1 MAEQDD
7 AADKS
12 HYPTQKKL
20 DNARKKG
27 EVARSNEVNVALSY
41 CGIWVLLA
49 VLGGISVSSFGATLQ
64 IGLFNALGREP
75 SLHFSLGLFAPL
87 LLGAGQ
93 FFGLM
98 AIVPAA
104 LIVLALLEQQTLLFT
119 SSKVKPKA
127 SRISIPK
134 NVKNKFG
141 RGGLFEFAKSFVK
154 ILGFLLCLGLF
165 LNANFDTIVGASAA
179 SEGGAILV
187 LLYLVTSFLSLAV
200 LIATV
205 IAIIDYGWQI

>member
-1 MAEQDD
+1 MAEEDD

-12 HYPTQKKL
+12 HDPTQKKL

-41 CGIWVLLA
+41 FGIWVLLA

-75 SLHFSLGLFAPL
+75 SLHFSPGLFAPL

-93 FFGLM
+93 FVGLM

-104 LIVLALLEQQTLLFT
+104 LIVLALLAQQTLLFT
-119 SSKVKPKA
+119 SSKLKPKA

-134 NVKNKFG
+134 NARISLAG
-141 RGGLFEFAKSFVK
+141 
-154 ILGFLLCLGLF
+154 
-165 LNANFDTIVGASAA
+165 
-179 SEGGAILV
+179 EGC
-187 LLYLVTSFLSLAV
+187 LSLQKV
-200 LIATV
+200 L
-205 IAIIDYGWQI
+205 